1 MSQGYFD
8 VSEHIPNN
16 IFMPKLFFR
25 ALGLGKD
32 KFFIKNG
39 QKLLEKKRDFLLFF
53 REKFS
58 FLEPE
63 SAQK

>member
-16 IFMPKLFFR
+16 ILMPKLFFR

-32 KFFIKNG
+32 KFF
-39 QKLLEKKRDFLLFF
+39 LKKRPKFVGKNCVFLLFF
-53 REKFS
+53 RENFS

>member
-32 KFFIKNG
+32 KFF
-39 QKLLEKKRDFLLFF
+39 LKKRLKIVEKNCDFLLFF